1 MTRGNSC
8 LKLSGEPG
16 MGSPEK
22 ELRYTFV
29 QEEAYFALAAT

>member
-1 MTRGNSC
+1 MARENSC
-8 LKLSGEPG
+8 PKLSGEPG

-22 ELRYTFV
+22 ELRYTLV